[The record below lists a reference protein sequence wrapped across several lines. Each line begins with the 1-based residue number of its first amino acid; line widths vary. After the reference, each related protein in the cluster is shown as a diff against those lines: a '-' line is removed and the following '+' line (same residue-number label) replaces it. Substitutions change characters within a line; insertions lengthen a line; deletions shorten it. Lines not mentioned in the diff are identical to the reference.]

1 VYRWLEHTSEV
12 ELLVEG
18 RTPEAVFAEA
28 AVALGEL
35 LSGAREA
42 EPVNHEVE
50 VEVEAADLP
59 ALLAAWLEELVYL
72 AESDGF
78 VTRRIAS
85 LELAGTKLSA
95 LVSGGRSVP
104 QSLIKA
110 VTYHRLEMAPAD
122 GGWRAR
128 VVLDV

>member
-1 VYRWLEHTSEV
+1 MYRWLEHTSEV

-42 EPVNHEVE
+42 ESVNHEVE

-59 ALLAAWLEELVYL
+59 ALLASWLEELVYF

-78 VTRRIAS
+78 VTRRIVS
-85 LELAGTKLSA
+85 LDLAGTKLSA
-95 LVSGGRSVP
+95 LVSGERSVP